1 MCVPKI
7 EKAPN
12 WEPFWLY
19 TFSSSIIYL
28 HSSIIIY
35 ATNSLTTRH
44 KKGSQL
50 GALNLYIAKQLNED
64 YLIVFICVGTPLFA
78 SLIALITVS

>member
-28 HSSIIIY
+28 HSSITIY
-35 ATNSLTTRH
+35 VTNSLTRH

-64 YLIVFICVGTPLFA
+64 YLIVLISTEPLFV
-78 SLIALITVS
+78 SLTALITVS